1 MQKFIEGVFHR
12 MLKKLYAAKARL
24 SKKKGFTLIE
34 LLVVIAIIAIL
45 VAIIVPTVQSATKK
59 AQGATD
65 AANLR
70 SVQAEAAI
78 AYANGKTGGDL
89 LGAVPDLTTPSKM
102 FSNATIKIA
111 VKDDKVLAY
120 YYVSD
125 VSDVSGGKYYGVD
138 YFAAIANSGSVSS
151 NPTTPPSSSD
161 IVTSSAASSGK

>member
-125 VSDVSGGKYYGVD
+125 GKYYGVD

-161 IVTSSAASSGK
+161 IVTSSAASSGT

>member
-125 VSDVSGGKYYGVD
+125 VSGGKYYGVD

-151 NPTTPPSSSD
+151 NPTTSPSSSD
-161 IVTSSAASSGK
+161 IVTSSGT

>member
-102 FSNATIKIA
+102 FSNATIKIV
-111 VKDDKVLAY
+111 VKDDKVSA
-120 YYVSD
+120 YYVSN
-125 VSDVSGGKYYGVD
+125 GNYYGVD

-161 IVTSSAASSGK
+161 IVTSSAASSGT

>member
-1 MQKFIEGVFHR
+1 
-12 MLKKLYAAKARL
+12 MLKKLYAEKARL
-24 SKKKGFTLIE
+24 GKKKGFTLIE

-78 AYANGKTGGDL
+78 AYANGKTGSDL
-89 LGAVPDLTTPSKM
+89 LGAVTDLKTPSKM
-102 FSNATIKIA
+102 FSDATTITIA
-111 VKDDKVLAY
+111 VKDDKVSA
-120 YYVSD
+120 YYVS
-125 VSDVSGGKYYGVD
+125 GGNYYGVD

-151 NPTTPPSSSD
+151 NPTTPPSASD
-161 IVTSSAASSGK
+161 IVTSSAASSGT